1 MIHRI
6 SREHEAT
13 TPCRRELLGTQLHG
27 GIPTHL
33 VLQIQNLLNLILVA
47 VALSESSEADVL
59 GGLLHPESLLLFH
72 ATLEIW

>member
-1 MIHRI
+1 MKLH
-6 SREHEAT
+6 
-13 TPCRRELLGTQLHG
+13 LLLDAVLAEGAS
-27 GIPTHL
+27 GILRLL